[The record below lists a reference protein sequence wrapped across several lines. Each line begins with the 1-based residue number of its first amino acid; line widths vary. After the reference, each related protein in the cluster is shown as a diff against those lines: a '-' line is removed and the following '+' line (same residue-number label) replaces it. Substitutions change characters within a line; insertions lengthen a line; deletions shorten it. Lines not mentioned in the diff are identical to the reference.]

1 MYTRIQ
7 VILPSY
13 SSKQSTRQRMQSLPA
28 SYANDW
34 SRTTQLA
41 QIIAPNVLFEV
52 SYDPETQRLVVSKY
66 DVPANVD
73 SFYYFTDIDITPRQA
88 IPLLGWDNYHISE
101 VVTCYGTIINTDNY
115 LDTIFYDTEP
125 VQFTIIPVRQAQ
137 EQQVQQ
143 PEQEQHVQQQ
153 EQGLQETTSD
163 DWPEAPNEH
172 NTVDIIESDP
182 EDHYNNDSD
191 DSEDPIIYTN

>member
-1 MYTRIQ
+1 
-7 VILPSY
+7 
-13 SSKQSTRQRMQSLPA
+13 MQSLPA

-52 SYDPETQRLVVSKY
+52 GYDPETQRLVVSKY

-125 VQFTIIPVRQAQ
+125 VQFTIIPVRQAHEQQ

-143 PEQEQHVQQQ
+143 QE
-153 EQGLQETTSD
+153 QETTSD

-172 NTVDIIESDP
+172 NTVDIIDSDP

-191 DSEDPIIYTN
+191 DPIIYTN